1 MGLKKFNAKKEIK
14 KLKRRNSKLKKIGII
29 GILIG
34 TIFIISSYALYS
46 YTGSSLAFDSKV
58 SKKIQVTIKA
68 ENGKIGNDTSKKVE
82 TDYEQT
88 ITEEVIPDEGYGF
101 ESVSCDNEI
110 TASYDKETNTLTVNN
125 PTKDTECRVK
135 FEQLQ
140 KLKDAILA
148 HNTIK
153 EEIPDFSKGEPLGED
168 CSQNITEDKTVSLLS
183 TNRYFIGDSFEY
195 SNNDNGLYTIKN
207 NGIKVDNYIT
217 TNFTDND
224 IGKYICMTHNPYT
237 TMYKIKEISEDK
249 TKIIKADEYTSTC
262 KSKSTGSGMYKSE
275 DNQGESYYFRGDRK
289 LLNNNVEFA
298 GKKWKIIRVN
308 GDETIR
314 LILSEKINSNSM
326 FNNYSG
332 DLLVPQHEKVGFTTS
347 NTKHQC
353 TKDNPCE
360 VTYDSTNNSFNNE
373 NFGGTNSDI
382 KTALETW
389 YKSNL
394 KDVNEKIAQGYFC
407 NDTSSPRY
415 LYNPSSAS
423 MVMYGA
429 YDRIYTDHE
438 PSLKCPDPLDNSN
451 NIRPYGGIYKT
462 KIGLITIDE
471 MNMAGLSYNQLY
483 ADETNYIYHDYWWWS
498 ISPHYSSYS
507 IFVCGSIQGFFHYY
521 NSSTTNSAHAVV
533 PVINLKSDIKVTGDG
548 SESNPFV
555 VN

>member
-1 MGLKKFNAKKEIK
+1 MGLKKFNVKKEIK

-110 TASYDKETNTLTVNN
+110 TASYDKETNTLTVKN

-153 EEIPDFSKGEPLGED
+153 EETPDFSKGEPLGED
-168 CSQNITEDKTVSLLS
+168 CSQNITEAKTVSLFS
-183 TNRYFIGDSFEY
+183 DTWHYIGDSFEY
-195 SNNDNGLYTIKN
+195 SGNNGLYTIKN

-224 IGKYICMTHNPYT
+224 IDKYICMGRSNPCT
-237 TMYKIKEISEDK
+237 TMYKIKSISEDK
-249 TKIIKADEYTSTC
+249 TSIIKADEYTSTC
-262 KSKSTGSGMYKSE
+262 KSKSTGSGLYKTN
-275 DNQGESYYFRGDRK
+275 DDQGESYYFRGDRNE
-289 LLNNNVEFA
+289 LNNNVSFA
-298 GKKWKIIRVN
+298 NKEWKIVRIN

-314 LILSEKINSNSM
+314 LTLNDKIDNNSQ
-326 FNNYSG
+326 FNDYPWGSTT
-332 DLLVPQHEKVGFTTS
+332 PKHEKVGFTMS

-360 VTYDSTNNSFNNE
+360 VAYDSNNNSFNNE
-373 NFGGTNSDI
+373 NFGGENSDI

-389 YKSNL
+389 YTNNL
-394 KDVNEKIAQGYFC
+394 NDVNEKIAQGYFC
-407 NDTSSPRY
+407 NDTSSPNY
-415 LYNPSSAS
+415 VYNPNSTSNA
-423 MVMYGA
+423 VYGA
-429 YDRIYTDHE
+429 ANRVIEQKQPTLQCPE
-438 PSLKCPDPLDNSN
+438 PIDQNS

-462 KIGLITIDE
+462 KIGLITADE
-471 MNMAGLSYNQLY
+471 MNMAGLSWYDPR
-483 ADETNYIYHDYWWWS
+483 ADETNYLYHDYSWWS
-498 ISPHYSSYS
+498 LSPSSSFDKAGIILGHLGSVISNAYETRTRY
-507 IFVCGSIQGFFHYY
+507 
-521 NSSTTNSAHAVV
+521 AVV
-533 PVINLKSDIKVTGDG
+533 PVINLKADVQVIGEGTST
-548 SESNPFV
+548 NPFIIE
-555 VN
+555 

>member
-88 ITEEVIPDEGYGF
+88 ITEEVISDEGYGY
-101 ESVSCDNEI
+101 ESVSCDNEAI
-110 TASYDKETNTLTVNN
+110 ASYNKETNILTVKK

-153 EEIPDFSKGEPLGED
+153 EETPDFSKGEPLGED

-195 SNNDNGLYTIKN
+195 SNYDNGLYTIKN
-207 NGIKVDNYIT
+207 GGIKVDNYIT

-224 IGKYICMTHNPYT
+224 IDKYICMGASNPCT

-249 TKIIKADEYTSTC
+249 TRIIKADEYISTC
-262 KSKSTGSGMYKSE
+262 KSKTQGSGIYKAE
-275 DNQGESYYFRGDRK
+275 DDQGESYYFRGDRNE
-289 LLNNNVEFA
+289 LNNNVEFA
-298 GKKWKIIRVN
+298 GKNWKILRIN

-314 LILSEKINSNSM
+314 LILNDKIGSTFK
-326 FNNYSG
+326 FNDYSYESST
-332 DLLVPQHEKVGFTTS
+332 PQHDKVGFTMG

-360 VTYDSTNNSFNNE
+360 VAYDSNNNSFNNE
-373 NFGGTNSDI
+373 NFGGENSDI

-389 YKSNL
+389 YTNNL
-394 KDVNEKIAQGYFC
+394 NDVNEKIAQGYFC
-407 NDTSSPRY
+407 NDTSSPNYVYNQSSTSFVRY
-415 LYNPSSAS
+415 G
-423 MVMYGA
+423 V
-429 YDRIYTDHE
+429 YDRVVIKKN
-438 PSLKCPDPLDNSN
+438 PILKCPEPVDNSN

-462 KIGLITIDE
+462 KIGLITSDE
-471 MNMAGLSYNQLY
+471 MNLAGLSWNYG
-483 ADETNYIYHDYWWWS
+483 ADETNYLYNGSWWWS
-498 ISPHYSSYS
+498 LSPN
-507 IFVCGSIQGFFHYY
+507 
-521 NSSTTNSAHAVV
+521 NSSNTASVFAGKYDYIHDYYSTLNYFAVV
-533 PVINLKSDIKVTGDG
+533 PVINLNADVQVVGDG
-548 SESNPFV
+548 SEESPFIIQ
-555 VN
+555 